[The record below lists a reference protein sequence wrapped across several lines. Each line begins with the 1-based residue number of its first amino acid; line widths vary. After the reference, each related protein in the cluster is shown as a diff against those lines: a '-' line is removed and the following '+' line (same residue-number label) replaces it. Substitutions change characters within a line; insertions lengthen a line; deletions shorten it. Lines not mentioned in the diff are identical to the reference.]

1 MTPIIDRYLAREMGQ
16 GLALVAGVLVVMF
29 ASFNT
34 ARFMADA
41 VSEGLGMAVVL
52 QLVGLRTLIALEVL
66 LPIALYLGVVMGLG
80 RLHHDQEMTALQAM
94 GVGEA
99 RLLRPVVLLALP
111 LAAVVGLISLQARPW
126 AYHWNYQLQ
135 AESRAE
141 LDLGRLA
148 PERFQGSTETGRVI
162 YARQV
167 QPQRNRMS
175 GLFLYRRDGER
186 REIVLAPRASKP
198 DAPPGQHPRLLLED
212 GTAYQLGSG
221 SDSGGDRVLHFGQL
235 NLVLEEPDT
244 LVGYKRKA
252 ASNASLLASD
262 DPDDLAELQWRLSRP
277 LSTVL
282 LALLAVPLSRTA
294 PRRGRHARLLAA
306 VLAYAAYYNL
316 GGIART
322 WVEQGT
328 VGAFPGLW
336 WPHALLAVVLL
347 ALLWPRYRSA
357 P

>member
-1 MTPIIDRYLAREMGQ
+1 MTRIIDRYLAREMGQ

-29 ASFNT
+29 ASFST

-41 VSEGLGMAVVL
+41 VAEGLGMGVVL

-99 RLLRPVVLLALP
+99 RVLRPVALLALP
-111 LAAVVGLISLQARPW
+111 LAAVVALISLQARPW
-126 AYHWNYQLQ
+126 AYYWNYQLQ

-141 LDLGRLA
+141 LDLDRLA
-148 PERFQGSTETGRVI
+148 PERFQGSTETGLVI

-167 QPQRNRMS
+167 EPQRQQMS
-175 GLFLYRRDGER
+175 GVFLYRRDGER

-198 DAPPGQHPRLLLED
+198 DAPSGEPPRLLLED
-212 GTAYQLGSG
+212 GTAYQLGPG
-221 SDSGGDRVLHFGQL
+221 SGGDRVLRFGQL
-235 NLVLEEPDT
+235 SLVLEEPDT
-244 LVGYKRKA
+244 LLGYKRKA
-252 ASNASLLASD
+252 ASNATLLASD
-262 DPDDLAELQWRLSRP
+262 DAADLAELQWRLSRP

-336 WPHALLAVVLL
+336 WPHALLALVLL
-347 ALLWPRYRSA
+347 ALLWPRYRRA

>member
-1 MTPIIDRYLAREMGQ
+1 MTRIIDRYLAREMGQ

-29 ASFNT
+29 ASFST

-41 VSEGLGMAVVL
+41 VAEGLGMGVVL

-66 LPIALYLGVVMGLG
+66 LPIALYLGAVMGLG
-80 RLHHDQEMTALQAM
+80 RLHHDHEMTALQAM

-99 RLLRPVVLLALP
+99 RVLRPVALLALP
-111 LAAVVGLISLQARPW
+111 LAAVVGLVSLQARPW
-126 AYHWNYQLQ
+126 AYYWNYQLQ

-141 LDLGRLA
+141 LDLERLA
-148 PERFQGSTETGRVI
+148 PERFHGSTETGRVV
-162 YARQV
+162 YAREV
-167 QPQRNRMS
+167 QPRQQRMS

-186 REIVLAPRASKP
+186 REIVLAPQASKP
-198 DAPPGQHPRLLLED
+198 DAPPGQRPRLLLDD
-212 GTAYQLGSG
+212 GTAYQLGPGSG
-221 SDSGGDRVLHFGQL
+221 ADRVLHFGQL
-235 NLVLEEPDT
+235 SLVLEEPDT

-252 ASNASLLASD
+252 ASNATLLASE
-262 DPDDLAELQWRLSRP
+262 DPADLAELQWRLSRP

-336 WPHALLAVVLL
+336 WPHALLALVLL
-347 ALLWPRYRSA
+347 ALLWPRHRSA

>member
-1 MTPIIDRYLAREMGQ
+1 MTALIDRYLAREMGQ
-16 GLALVAGVLVVMF
+16 AMALVAGVLVVMF
-29 ASFNT
+29 ASFSA

-41 VSEGLGMAVVL
+41 VAEGLGMAVVM

-80 RLHHDQEMTALQAM
+80 RLHHDQEMTALQAT
-94 GVGEA
+94 GVSEL
-99 RLLRPVVLLALP
+99 RVLRPVALLALP
-111 LAAVVGLISLQARPW
+111 LAVLVALISLQARPW

-135 AESRAE
+135 AQSRAE
-141 LDLGRLA
+141 LDLSRLA
-148 PERFQGSTETGRVI
+148 PEHFQGSDETGRVI
-162 YARQV
+162 FAREV
-167 QPQRNRMS
+167 EPHHQRMA
-175 GLFLYRRDGER
+175 GVFLYRRDGPR
-186 REIVLAPRASKP
+186 REILLAPRAARP
-198 DAPPGQHPRLLLED
+198 DTEAGRRPRLLLED
-212 GTAYQLGSG
+212 GTAYQLGPAGG
-221 SDSGGDRVLHFGQL
+221 SDRVLHFGEL
-235 NLVLEEPDT
+235 ALVLEEPDT

-252 ASNASLLASD
+252 ASNATLLASGS
-262 DPDDLAELQWRLSRP
+262 PDDLAELQWRMSRP

-316 GGIART
+316 GGVART
-322 WVEQGT
+322 WVEQGL

-336 WPHALLAVVLL
+336 WPHLLLALALL
-347 ALLWPRYRSA
+347 ALLWPRRRSR